1 MEKINKIKGEL
12 SESIPNHAGIP
23 NKSEEAKKIQ
33 KEHNRWKEEVENRQ
47 CDEYSN
53 MSYWQMVRTN
63 NML

>member
-12 SESIPNHAGIP
+12 SETIPNNAGIP
-23 NKSEEAKKIQ
+23 NKSEDAKKIQ
-33 KEHNRWKEEVENRQ
+33 KAHSRWKEAVADRQ
-47 CDEYSN
+47 CEEYSS